1 VPNASRR
8 GSLENDVVDV
18 WFLDGPAVSPS
29 PESWVQSLDPEERF
43 RANGFRTPDLRARF
57 VAAHALVRTVL
68 SRYAALA
75 PEEWRIAHGPEGRP
89 CLVDPPIDLRFSLSH
104 SEEHAAVAVAIG
116 RSIGVDLEEID
127 ATVDVLGL
135 AGRFFTRNEQAM
147 LRACSGM
154 ERPERFTTLW
164 TIKEA
169 VLKTRGA
176 GLSSG
181 LTTVEVQLGASGELV
196 RVTAPDRPWSVA
208 AWSPVDGLRAALAVQ
223 TGTLPPLRFFAATP
237 LGPVREAPEL
247 GPA

>member
-1 VPNASRR
+1 M
-8 GSLENDVVDV
+8 
-18 WFLDGPAVSPS
+18 WFLESPARSP
-29 PESWVQSLDPEERF
+29 PPDSWVQALDPDERM
-43 RANGFRTPDLRARF
+43 RANAYRTPELRARS
-57 VAAHALVRTVL
+57 VAAHALVRTAL
-68 SRYAALA
+68 SSYAPLA

-89 CLVDPPIDLRFSLSH
+89 CLVDPPIDLHFSLSH
-104 SEEHAAVAVAIG
+104 SESHAVVAVAVG
-116 RSIGVDLEEID
+116 RSVGIDVEEID

-135 AGRFFTRNEQAM
+135 AGRFFTRPEQAM

-169 VLKTRGA
+169 VLKARGA
-176 GLSSG
+176 NLASG
-181 LTTVEVQLGASGELV
+181 LTTVEVQLGGSGEVV
-196 RVTAPDRPWSVA
+196 RLSAPDRPWSVA

-223 TGTLPPLRFFAATP
+223 AGTLPPLRFFAATP

>member
-1 VPNASRR
+1 MPSVSRR
-8 GSLENDVVDV
+8 GSLEDDVVDV
-18 WFLDGPAVSPS
+18 WFLEGPTPSPT
-29 PESWVQSLDPEERF
+29 PESWVQALDPSERF
-43 RANGFRTPDLRARF
+43 RANGFRTPELRARF

-104 SEEHAAVAVAIG
+104 SQEHAAVAVAVG
-116 RSIGVDLEEID
+116 RSIGIDLEEID

-208 AWSPVDGLRAALAVQ
+208 AWSPVDGLRAALAVHSA
-223 TGTLPPLRFFAATP
+223 TLPPLRFFAASP